1 MSGTHIALP
10 RQITLFLVIGAAQ
23 LALDTAV
30 FIGLTAAGV
39 PVVWGNLAGRVAG
52 ACLGFWL
59 NGRYTFADPQG
70 TSRMQR
76 RNMLRFVVAWVLMTA
91 FTGLLLDWVADT
103 FSLQGSWLAKPLVEI
118 ATAGISFV
126 VWRQWVYR

>member
-1 MSGTHIALP
+1 MTGSPIALP
-10 RQITLFLVIGAAQ
+10 RQITLFLLIGGVQ

-30 FIGLTAAGV
+30 YIGLTAAGI
-39 PVVWGNLAGRVAG
+39 PVAWGNLAGRVAG

-59 NGRYTFADPQG
+59 NGRYTFGKARLEG
-70 TSRMQR
+70 RHLR
-76 RNMLRFVVAWVLMTA
+76 RFVIAWVLMTI
-91 FTGLLLDWVADT
+91 FTSWLLDWVANT
-103 FSLQGSWLAKPLVEI
+103 FGLQESWLAKPIVEI